1 MKEASE
7 YVKKL
12 RALADAIESL
22 DKDLGLPQISHY
34 VGRKEDVVEI
44 IRALG
49 GKWKKEVI
57 GGDKEYACIVFQSEN
72 FPLRITISRDRV
84 CKKIVTYDCEPI
96 FAPGEDD
103 AILEEAK

>member
-1 MKEASE
+1 MQYAE

-12 RALADAIESL
+12 RALADKLEQ
-22 DKDLGLPQISHY
+22 LGEGEEMPNIAHY
-34 VGRKEDVVEI
+34 IHNKEDLAKA

-49 GKWKKEVI
+49 GKWIKEII
-57 GGDKEYACIVFQSEN
+57 GGDQYACVVFKSEL

-84 CKKIVTYDCEPI
+84 CKKTVSYDCEPI

-103 AILEEAK
+103 AIVEETK